1 MNQPNLTSA
10 KRLIT
15 KKNDKNPELAKQ
27 IRVASYLTGEFKLRS
42 GNISN
47 FYWDKYRFES
57 DPALLTAIAKGD
69 GDRELLPSACDGLAG
84 LELLGGTTT
93 IPLATA
99 VSLHYINRTET
110 GMIRASMSVK
120 FKAKTYGTCNLIEG
134 GAKEGSNL
142 VVIEDVITTAGQV
155 CTSIEQIRAAGY
167 TVEHV
172 VAVID
177 RQAGGAEKIAALG
190 CSFASVF
197 TLEALEAIN

>member
-1 MNQPNLTSA
+1 M
-10 KRLIT
+10 T
-15 KKNDKNPELAKQ
+15 KTELAKQ
-27 IRVASYLTGEFKLRS
+27 MREVSYLTGEFKLRS

-57 DPALLTAIAKGD
+57 NPTLLTAIATEMAK
-69 GDRELLPSACDGLAG
+69 LLPSSCDGLAG
-84 LELLGGTTT
+84 LELGG

-99 VSLHYINRTET
+99 LSLQT
-110 GMIRASMSVK
+110 GIPCFYVRK
-120 FKAKTYGTCNLIEG
+120 EAKTYGTCNLIEG
-134 GAKEGSNL
+134 GVEEGRTL

-177 RQAGGAEKIAALG
+177 RQAGGAAKINALG

-197 TLEALEAIN
+197 TLAELEGE

>member
-1 MNQPNLTSA
+1 M
-10 KRLIT
+10 T
-15 KKNDKNPELAKQ
+15 KTELAKQ
-27 IRVASYLTGEFKLRS
+27 IRAVSYLTGEFKLRS

-57 DPALLTAIAKGD
+57 NPALLTAIAK
-69 GDRELLPSACDGLAG
+69 EMVKLLPSGYDGLAG
-84 LELLGGTTT
+84 LELGG

-99 VSLHYINRTET
+99 ISLQT
-110 GMIRASMSVK
+110 GMPCFYVRKEA
-120 FKAKTYGTCNLIEG
+120 KAYGTCNLIEG
-134 GAKEGSNL
+134 GAETGRNL

-177 RQAGGAEKIAALG
+177 RQAGGEEKISALG

-197 TLEALEAIN
+197 TLEALEAVGD